1 MTDPE
6 RSLRAAFEA
15 AASRVDVAPN
25 ALPAIRARVGVRARR
40 RRMLTVSLAAA
51 ASVAVIAGG
60 VAYALGRPAPVAQP
74 EPAGSSVGVTQ
85 PSTPD
90 TQPSSTATSPV
101 PGVGVRVP
109 VYFVGD
115 SGKLFREFQFLTVP
129 NDTLPERI
137 QVAAS
142 RSVGGAAYDPDY
154 DTAWPPEF
162 GAAAARVDGEVAT
175 IELTGP
181 AAPSNPIAAQQLV
194 YTATAVAADRG
205 TQLSGVRI
213 LVNGVPLPG
222 GDQVRAPELETLA
235 PLWLISPQQG
245 ETVGPDVDLHI
256 AGTVYEATAR
266 IRIRDAGGAVV
277 EDTFLTLDEGPPLR
291 GQGHHYITLAPG
303 RYTIEVFFGSPA
315 DGSEQGLD
323 DHEITVS

>member
-1 MTDPE
+1 MTGPE
-6 RSLRAAFEA
+6 QALRAAFEA
-15 AASRVDVAPN
+15 AAERIDVAPD

-51 ASVAVIAGG
+51 ASVAVVAGG
-60 VAYALGRPAPVAQP
+60 VAYALGRPGPGIQP
-74 EPAGSSVGVTQ
+74 GPSGGPTITQ

-90 TQPSSTATSPV
+90 TSPA
-101 PGVGVRVP
+101 PGIGVRVP

-115 SGKLFREFQFLTVP
+115 EGKLFREFHFLTVL
-129 NDTLPERI
+129 NDTLADRI

-142 RSVGGAAYDPDY
+142 RSVGGVAYDADY

-162 GAAAARVDGEVAT
+162 GVAAARVEGDVAT

-194 YTATAVAADRG
+194 YTATAVTADQG
-205 TQLSGVRI
+205 TQLSGVR
-213 LVNGVPLPG
+213 LLLNGVALPG
-222 GDQVRAPELETLA
+222 GDLVRAPAMDTLA

-245 ETVGPDVDLHI
+245 ETVGPNVVVFLDGSVF
-256 AGTVYEATAR
+256 EATAR
-266 IRIRDAGGAVV
+266 VRVRDAVGAVV
-277 EDTFLTLDEGPPLR
+277 DDQVITLDDGPPAR
-291 GQGHHYITLAPG
+291 GKGEAHFTLAPG
-303 RYTIEVFFGSPA
+303 RYTIEVFFVSMR
-315 DGSEQGLD
+315 DGSELGLD

>member
-1 MTDPE
+1 MTE
-6 RSLRAAFEA
+6 QEQALRAAFEA
-15 AASRVDVAPN
+15 AAERVDVAPD

-51 ASVAVIAGG
+51 ASVAVVAGG
-60 VAYALGRPAPVAQP
+60 VAYALGRPGPVAQP
-74 EPAGSSVGVTQ
+74 GPAGSPTITQ

-90 TQPSSTATSPV
+90 TSPA
-101 PGVGVRVP
+101 PGIGVRVP
-109 VYFVGD
+109 VYFVD
-115 SGKLFREFQFLTVP
+115 ASGKLFREFHFLTVL

-162 GAAAARVDGEVAT
+162 GVAVATVDGGVA
-175 IELTGP
+175 ILELTGP

-194 YTATAVAADRG
+194 YTATAVAADSG
-205 TQLSGVRI
+205 DQLSGVRL

-222 GDQVRAPELETLA
+222 GDLVRAPALETLA
-235 PLWLISPQQG
+235 PLWLISPQHG
-245 ETVGPDVDLHI
+245 ETVGPNVDVHV

-266 IRIRDAGGAVV
+266 VRVRDAGGAVV
-277 EDTFLTLDEGPPLR
+277 EDTFLTLDQGAPAR
-291 GQGHHYITLAPG
+291 GQGRLPLTLAPG
-303 RYTIEVFFGSPA
+303 RYTIEVFFESPQ

-323 DHEITVS
+323 NHEITVS